1 MTKMNRRNLLKTG
14 GGMAAA
20 SLVAPGIA
28 WGQAAGPMTIGCAG
42 PFTGPNAAFGE
53 QLRRGTNMAVADM
66 NGAGGLLGRQLAVV
80 FEDDASDP
88 NQARAAANRLAQRRV
103 PFVLGHFNSSCSIP
117 ASEVYAEENILQIT
131 PASTNPRLTD
141 RGARFRN
148 VFRTC
153 GRDDQQGAIAGN
165 WLAQRYAG
173 KAVAIIHDKT
183 TYGQGLAD
191 ETKKA
196 MNARGLTE
204 RLYDGVTVGDKDFT
218 ALITRMKSLN
228 IEAIY
233 FGGLHTEAA
242 LLVRQARE
250 QALAAQLVSGDGIV
264 SAEFATIAGR
274 ASDGVI
280 MTFDSDPRK
289 NPAAAEVVRRFAAQN
304 YDPEGYTLLSYAA
317 VQVFAEAARRANGT
331 ALNGLVTNMHGRSF
345 DTVIGRLTYDTKGD
359 LTQPNYVFY
368 IWKDGKY
375 AEM

>member
-1 MTKMNRRNLLKTG
+1 MTSMKRRDLLKAG
-14 GGMAAA
+14 GGLAVA
-20 SLVAPGIA
+20 SLAAPGVA
-28 WGQAAGPMTIGCAG
+28 FGQGGAMTIGVAG

-53 QLRRGTNMAVADM
+53 QMRRGAAMAIADL
-66 NGAGGLLGRQLAVV
+66 NAAGGVLGRQVTAV
-80 FEDDASDP
+80 FEDDASDA
-88 NQARAAANRLAQRRV
+88 NQARAGANRLAQRRV

-117 ASEVYAEENILQIT
+117 ASEVYAEEGILQIT

-141 RGARFRN
+141 RGPKFAN

-153 GRDDQQGAIAGN
+153 GRDDQQGAIAGG
-165 WLAQRYAG
+165 WIVQRYAG
-173 KAVAIIHDKT
+173 KAVAVIHDKT

-204 RLYDGVTVGDKDFT
+204 RLYDGVSVGDKDFT
-218 ALITRMKSLN
+218 SLITRMKSLN
-228 IEAIY
+228 IECIY

-250 QALAAQLVSGDGIV
+250 QGLAAQLVSGDGIV

-274 ASDGVI
+274 ASDGVV

-289 NPAAAEVVRRFAAQN
+289 SPGAAGVVAKFKAQN
-304 YDPEGYTLLSYAA
+304 YDPEGYTLLSYAGI
-317 VQVFAEAARRANGT
+317 QVFAEAAKRANGT
-331 ALNGLVTNMHGRSF
+331 AVKDLIANLHGKSV
-345 DTVIGRLTYDTKGD
+345 DTVIGTLSFDNKGD
-359 LTQPNYVFY
+359 LTKPNYVFY
-368 IWKDGKY
+368 QWKDGKY

>member
-1 MTKMNRRNLLKTG
+1 MTTIKRRDLLKTG
-14 GGMAAA
+14 GGLAVA
-20 SLVAPGIA
+20 SLAAPGIA
-28 WGQAAGPMTIGCAG
+28 FGQAGAMTIGVAG

-53 QLRRGTNMAVADM
+53 QMRRGAAMAVADL
-66 NGAGGLLGRQLAVV
+66 NAAGGVLGRQVAAV
-80 FEDDASDP
+80 FEDDASDA

-141 RGARFRN
+141 RGPKFAN

-153 GRDDQQGAIAGN
+153 GRDDQQGAIAGA
-165 WLAQRYAG
+165 WIVQKYAG
-173 KAVAIIHDKT
+173 KSVAVIHDKT

-196 MNARGLTE
+196 MNGRGLTE
-204 RLYDGVTVGDKDFT
+204 RLYDGVSVGDKDFT

-228 IEAIY
+228 VECIY

-242 LLVRQARE
+242 LLIRQARE
-250 QALAAQLVSGDGIV
+250 QGLAAQLVSGDGIV
-264 SAEFATIAGR
+264 SAEFATIAGK
-274 ASDGVI
+274 ASDGVV

-289 NPAAAEVVRRFAAQN
+289 NPGAAKVVAAFKAQN
-304 YDPEGYTLLSYAA
+304 YDPEGYTLLSYAGI
-317 VQVFAEAARRANGT
+317 QVFAEAAKRANGT
-331 ALNGLVTNMHGRSF
+331 ALPGLISNLHGKSV
-345 DTVIGRLTYDTKGD
+345 DTVIGSLSFDNKGD
-359 LTQPNYVFY
+359 LTKPNYVFY
-368 IWKDGKY
+368 VWKDGNY

>member
-1 MTKMNRRNLLKTG
+1 MSMKRRDLLKT
-14 GGMAAA
+14 
-20 SLVAPGIA
+20 
-28 WGQAAGPMTIGCAG
+28 AAGASVLTFAAPSILRAQANALTIGCAG

-53 QLRRGTNMAVADM
+53 QLRRGANMAAADISA
-66 NGAGGLLGRQLAVV
+66 AGGVLGRPLTVV

-88 NQARAAANRLAQRRV
+88 NQARAAANRLAGRRV

-117 ASEVYAEENILQIT
+117 ASEVYADEGVLQIT

-141 RGARFRN
+141 RGAKFKN

-153 GRDDQQGAIAGN
+153 GRDDQQGAIAGA
-165 WLAQRYAG
+165 WLADKYKG
-173 KAVAIIHDKT
+173 KAVAVIHDKT

-196 MNARGLTE
+196 MNAAGLTE
-204 RLYDGVTVGDKDFT
+204 RLYDGVGVGDKDFT
-218 ALITRMKSLN
+218 ALITRMKSQGV
-228 IEAIY
+228 EAIY

-250 QALAAQLVSGDGIV
+250 QGLGAQLVSGDGIV

-289 NPAAAEVVRRFAAQN
+289 APGARQVVARFTQQG
-304 YDPEGYTLLSYAA
+304 YDPEGYTLLSYAG
-317 VQVFAEAARRANGT
+317 VQVFAEAAKRANGT
-331 ALNGLVTNMHGRSF
+331 GVDALVAQMHGKSF
-345 DTVIGRLTYDTKGD
+345 ETVIGTLTYDNKGD
-359 LTQPNYVFY
+359 LTKPNYVFY

>member
-1 MTKMNRRNLLKTG
+1 MSMKRRDLLKT
-14 GGMAAA
+14 
-20 SLVAPGIA
+20 
-28 WGQAAGPMTIGCAG
+28 AAGASVLTFAAPSILRAQANALTIGCAG

-53 QLRRGTNMAVADM
+53 QLRRGANMAAADISA
-66 NGAGGLLGRQLAVV
+66 AGGVLGRPLAVV

-88 NQARAAANRLAQRRV
+88 NQARAAANRLAGRKV

-117 ASEVYAEENILQIT
+117 ASEVYADEGVLQIT

-141 RGARFRN
+141 RGAKFKN

-153 GRDDQQGAIAGN
+153 GRDDQQGAIAGA
-165 WLAQRYAG
+165 WLADKYKG
-173 KAVAIIHDKT
+173 KAVAVIHDKT

-196 MNARGLTE
+196 MNAAGLTE
-204 RLYDGVTVGDKDFT
+204 RLYDGVGVGDKDFT
-218 ALITRMKSLN
+218 ALITRMKSQGV
-228 IEAIY
+228 EAIY

-250 QALAAQLVSGDGIV
+250 QGLGAQLVSGDGIV

-289 NPAAAEVVRRFAAQN
+289 APGARQVVQRFTQQG
-304 YDPEGYTLLSYAA
+304 YDPEGYTLLSYAG
-317 VQVFAEAARRANGT
+317 VQVFAEAAKRANGT
-331 ALNGLVTNMHGRSF
+331 GVDALVAQMHGKSF
-345 DTVIGRLTYDTKGD
+345 ETVIGTLTYDNKGD
-359 LTQPNYVFY
+359 LTKPNYVFY

>member
-1 MTKMNRRNLLKTG
+1 MSMKRRDLLKAG
-14 GGMAAA
+14 AGAAA
-20 SLVAPGIA
+20 F
-28 WGQAAGPMTIGCAG
+28 AAVSPSIVLAQSGPLTIGCAG

-53 QLRRGTNMAVADM
+53 QLRRGFNMAIADL
-66 NGAGGLLGRQLAVV
+66 NASGGVLGRQLAGV

-88 NQARAAANRLAQRRV
+88 NQARAAANRLAGRKV

-117 ASEVYAEENILQIT
+117 ASEVYAEEGVLQIT

-141 RGARFRN
+141 RGAKFKN

-153 GRDDQQGAIAGN
+153 GRDDQQGAIAGG
-165 WLAQRYAG
+165 WLADKYKG
-173 KAVAIIHDKT
+173 KSVAIIHDKT

-196 MNARGLTE
+196 MNAKGLTE
-204 RLYDGVTVGDKDFT
+204 RLYDGVGVGDKDFT
-218 ALITRMKSLN
+218 ALITRMKSQGV
-228 IEAIY
+228 EAIY

-250 QALAAQLVSGDGIV
+250 QGLAAQMVSGDGIV
-264 SAEFATIAGR
+264 SAEFASIAGK

-289 NPAAAEVVRRFAAQN
+289 APGAAQVVARFVQQG
-304 YDPEGYTLLSYAA
+304 YDPEGYTLLSYAG
-317 VQVFAEAARRANGT
+317 VQVFAGAAKAANGT
-331 ALNGLVTNMHGRSF
+331 GVNALVANMHGKSF
-345 DTVIGRLTYDTKGD
+345 DTVIGKLTYDNKGD
-359 LTQPNYVFY
+359 LTAPNYVFY

>member
-1 MTKMNRRNLLKTG
+1 MKRRDLLKAG
-14 GGMAAA
+14 AGAAA
-20 SLVAPGIA
+20 F
-28 WGQAAGPMTIGCAG
+28 AAVSPSIVLAQSGPLTIGCAG

-53 QLRRGTNMAVADM
+53 QLRRGFNMAIADL
-66 NGAGGLLGRQLAVV
+66 NASGGVLGRQLAGV

-88 NQARAAANRLAQRRV
+88 NQARAAANRLAGRKV

-117 ASEVYAEENILQIT
+117 ASEVYAEEGVLQIT

-141 RGARFRN
+141 RGAKFKN

-153 GRDDQQGAIAGN
+153 GRDDQQGAIAGG
-165 WLAQRYAG
+165 WLADKYKG
-173 KAVAIIHDKT
+173 KSVAIIHDKT

-196 MNARGLTE
+196 MKAKGLTE
-204 RLYDGVTVGDKDFT
+204 RLYDGVGVGDKDFT
-218 ALITRMKSLN
+218 ALITRMKSQAV
-228 IEAIY
+228 EAIY

-250 QALAAQLVSGDGIV
+250 QGLGAQMVSGDGIV
-264 SAEFATIAGR
+264 SAEFASIAGK

-289 NPAAAEVVRRFAAQN
+289 APGAAQVVARFVQQG
-304 YDPEGYTLLSYAA
+304 YDPEGYTLLSYAG
-317 VQVFAEAARRANGT
+317 VQVFAGAAKAANGT
-331 ALNGLVTNMHGRSF
+331 GVNALVANMHGKSF
-345 DTVIGRLTYDTKGD
+345 DTVIGKLTYDNKGD
-359 LTQPNYVFY
+359 LTAPNYVFY